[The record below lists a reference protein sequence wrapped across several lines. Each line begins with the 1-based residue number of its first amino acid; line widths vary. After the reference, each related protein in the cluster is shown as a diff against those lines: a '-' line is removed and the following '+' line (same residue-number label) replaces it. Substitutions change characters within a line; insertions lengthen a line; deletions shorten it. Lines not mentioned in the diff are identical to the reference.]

1 MSLQQAL
8 SPHPHSSPAALCY
21 SSVKCP
27 CHHWTP
33 AKLPGPAWLGAS
45 PSTCL
50 SAARRSA
57 TPEGEREAQLL
68 TRRSD
73 TRPHRCHCKARTRA
87 TNDGCALESA
97 ELPVKP
103 SPVIL
108 TPAPCGVAVTAVKG
122 TSAST
127 PASAKVTQPEGP
139 GQDADQ
145 LAQPS
150 ARRPLTALGA
160 GPARTASRAWAGSA
174 ELGAARPWHCPPVT
188 SPPVRQAPCLDSAG
202 TRRQMKGKEATGV
215 ARPCTALSV
224 APWRWQ
230 HPARVTQPVL
240 AACDAHALSCFYL
253 ALMSTEHDGDLVGS
267 QYKDGRLTRPG
278 WCRACHWPKRVLWKV
293 QCLNVGVKG

>member
-8 SPHPHSSPAALCY
+8 SPHPYSSPAALCY

-33 AKLPGPAWLGAS
+33 AKLPGPAWLGSS

-145 LAQPS
+145 LTRAERTAAPNR
-150 ARRPLTALGA
+150 ARR
-160 GPARTASRAWAGSA
+160 RASTHRKQSVG
-174 ELGAARPWHCPPVT
+174 RIC
-188 SPPVRQAPCLDSAG
+188 G
-202 TRRQMKGKEATGV
+202 TRRCPT
-215 ARPCTALSV
+215 V
-224 APWRWQ
+224 APPSCDKLACETSPVSRLRWD
-230 HPARVTQPVL
+230 TQANERQGSHRRRATMHGLERGPVAL
-240 AACDAHALSCFYL
+240 AAPSEGL
-253 ALMSTEHDGDLVGS
+253 AA
-267 QYKDGRLTRPG
+267 
-278 WCRACHWPKRVLWKV
+278 RAR
-293 QCLNVGVKG
+293 CL